1 MLPVEALAPAG
12 AEFAPL
18 VVWVGHRHGLPA
30 AGAGE
35 AADDFPAGR
44 PGPVFAGLLMVRVLP
59 APRRAVPL
67 GVPVGEEA
75 FPAHGAHRFPLHGA
89 PAVSRAHKK
98 DSPKEAVFSLW
109 QKRAE
114 TRAV

>member
-30 AGAGE
+30 VSAGE
-35 AADDFPAGR
+35 AADDLSSGR
-44 PGPVFAGLLMVRVLP
+44 SGPVFAGLLMVRVLP

-75 FPAHGAHRFPLHGA
+75 LPAHGAHRFPLHGA
-89 PAVSRAHKK
+89 PAVSRARKK

-109 QKRAE
+109 QKRAG
-114 TRAV
+114 TRAT